1 MLLKLYLLNLVNDVF
16 FEMDNLFSD
25 ICNEILILYFG
36 DFLNLFNFNI
46 LYVFDIK
53 LLCILNIMFL
63 LLYFIGK
70 LVFDMKFYNYN
81 DEIIIWFENLYFGIN
96 FLYKLIFDLKLYVGE
111 ENKFEYLKYSDIFE
125 IKQNEFSKND

>member
-36 DFLNLFNFNI
+36 DFLNLLNFNI

-96 FLYKLIFDLKLYVGE
+96 FLYKFDLKLYVGE

>member
-16 FEMDNLFSD
+16 FEKDNFFSD

-81 DEIIIWFENLYFGIN
+81 DEIINWFENLYFGIN
-96 FLYKLIFDLKLYVGE
+96 FLYKLIFDLKLFVG

-125 IKQNEFSKND
+125 IKLNEFSKND

>member
-25 ICNEILILYFG
+25 I
-36 DFLNLFNFNI
+36 FLNLFNFNI

-125 IKQNEFSKND
+125 IK

>member
-16 FEMDNLFSD
+16 FEKDNFFSD

-36 DFLNLFNFNI
+36 DFLNLLNFNI
-46 LYVFDIK
+46 LYVFDMM

-96 FLYKLIFDLKLYVGE
+96 FLYKLIFDLKLYVGV
-111 ENKFEYLKYSDIFE
+111 NKFEYL
-125 IKQNEFSKND
+125 N

>member
-16 FEMDNLFSD
+16 FEMDNLFSEF
-25 ICNEILILYFG
+25 CNEILILYFG

-111 ENKFEYLKYSDIFE
+111 NKFEYLKYSDIFE

>member
-36 DFLNLFNFNI
+36 DFLNLLNFNI

-96 FLYKLIFDLKLYVGE
+96 FLYKLIFDLKLYVGV
-111 ENKFEYLKYSDIFE
+111 NKFEYL
-125 IKQNEFSKND
+125 N

>member
-16 FEMDNLFSD
+16 FEMDNFFSD
-25 ICNEILILYFG
+25 VCNEILILYFG
-36 DFLNLFNFNI
+36 DFLNLLNFNI

-70 LVFDMKFYNYN
+70 LVFDIKFYNYN

-96 FLYKLIFDLKLYVGE
+96 FLYKLIFDLKLFVG

-125 IKQNEFSKND
+125 IKLNEFSKND

>member
-111 ENKFEYLKYSDIFE
+111 NKFEYLKYSDIFE

>member
-125 IKQNEFSKND
+125 IK